1 MVGLLDALEIAEAVI
16 VGHDWGA
23 PVAWN
28 AAMMRPDRFRAVDGH
43 SVPYS
48 PRGKMSLIE
57 AFKRAG
63 ADNIYMMYFQEPGV
77 AEREF
82 ERDVESALRRI
93 YFFASGNAPGGGVFG
108 MVRPGGGML
117 DGAAEPA
124 MPLPWLSEAD
134 LAEYAGAFRES
145 GFRGGLNWYRN
156 LHRNWE
162 LMAPFAKAL
171 IAQPALFI
179 AGARDGVLRMP
190 AMKSAVENLPQVLPA
205 LRGTTIIDGVGHWV
219 QQEAPEAVNRLLIDF
234 LKGLPA

>member
-1 MVGLLDALEIAEAVI
+1 
-16 VGHDWGA
+16 
-23 PVAWN
+23 
-28 AAMMRPDRFRAVDGH
+28 
-43 SVPYS
+43 
-48 PRGKMSLIE
+48 
-57 AFKRAG
+57 
-63 ADNIYMMYFQEPGV
+63 MMYFQESGV

-93 YFFASGNAPGGGVFG
+93 YFSASGSAPGGGFFG
-108 MVRPGGGML
+108 MVPPGGGML
-117 DGAAEPA
+117 DAAIDTA
-124 MPLPWLSEAD
+124 MPLPWLREAD
-134 LAEYAGAFRES
+134 LAEYVRDFTAS

-219 QQEAPEAVNRLLIDF
+219 QQEAPEPVNRLLIDF